1 MFLCVQLWP
10 LTSKFHLNQ
19 LSFSKP
25 LLFNCLNFVLVCYCL
40 DRWLR
45 MSRTLSLFDPVTC
58 TCFPSCARS
67 ASESKR
73 KASTSASARCFLMSF
88 LRTIGS
94 RLLSDHKLS
103 GLSGKEPGPNSQP
116 PPTDLGSAVTL
127 CLHCP
132 LWIQHPLLGPKPR
145 SHIPSCLLQHPQ
157 MCRLWLFAPSTLAH
171 FSLSFFTQS
180 PHYLRDQNQSNPG
193 SPPPSPSYWTSVPC
207 WEHLEFIML
216 FTFTFTFITL
226 ILWLAP
232 HYNTWPQVANAPPWP
247 INVFYFYRNVF
258 TVCFYVS
265 IFRFSTLD
273 NSEFPWQTLS
283 TMHSTIRSTVYNLE
297 VFPSTFIIS
306 TCCR

>member
-10 LTSKFHLNQ
+10 LTFKFHPNQ

-25 LLFNCLNFVLVCYCL
+25 LLFNCLNFVHVCYCH

-45 MSRTLSLFDPVTC
+45 MSRTLSSFDPVTC

-67 ASESKR
+67 ASESKQ

-88 LRTIGS
+88 LRTIRS

-171 FSLSFFTQS
+171 FSLSFLPNRPMISETKTNQIQAA
-180 PHYLRDQNQSNPG
+180 PHRLLRTEPLYPVGTTLSLLCFLLIHLL
-193 SPPPSPSYWTSVPC
+193 SSPSFFGWYLITTLDPKWP
-207 WEHLEFIML
+207 ML
-216 FTFTFTFITL
+216 LPGQSMFSISIEMYL
-226 ILWLAP
+226 
-232 HYNTWPQVANAPPWP
+232 Q
-247 INVFYFYRNVF
+247 
-258 TVCFYVS
+258 YVSMS
-265 IFRFSTLD
+265 IFRFCMLD
-273 NSEFPWQTLS
+273 NSGFPWQTLS
-283 TMHSTIRSTVYNLE
+283 TMHSTTRSTVYNLE
-297 VFPSTFIIS
+297 VFPFTFIIS